1 MTDIF
6 KLDTSKITSE
16 LITDIS
22 RILLQNYVISVNN
35 SKFQICE
42 IEFYINTESHPDTYT
57 HGDILQKTFGKIY
70 FHRMNG
76 KSYKGGTF
84 KGMDLVLGNKDMY
97 FGILIRSMYDIDNKK
112 MVSGPCNCVN
122 TILALNNCDNISE
135 FMKSRQEP
143 LDAVSD
149 IGLRFMKSNIVFKDE
164 IYSGTRIGL
173 SDKYPEWKNKLYRF
187 VSKISL
193 IKKEKKKLI
202 ILE

>member
-6 KLDTSKITSE
+6 KLDTSKITNE
-16 LITDIS
+16 FITNMS
-22 RILLQNYVISVNN
+22 RLLLQNYIICVNN

-42 IEFYINTESHPDTYT
+42 IEFYINSESHPDTYT
-57 HGDILQKTFGKIY
+57 HGDVLQKNYGKIY

-84 KGMDLVLGNKDMY
+84 KGMDLTFGNKDMY

-112 MVSGPCNCVN
+112 MICGPCNCVDA
-122 TILALNNCDNISE
+122 ILELNNCNNIGE

-143 LDAVSD
+143 FDAQTD
-149 IGLRFMKSNIVFKDE
+149 IGFRFVKSDIVFKDE
-164 IYSGTRIGL
+164 IYAGTRIGL

-187 VSKISL
+187 VSRINL

-202 ILE
+202 MLE

>member
-6 KLDTSKITSE
+6 KLDTSKITND
-16 LITDIS
+16 LIITMAKA
-22 RILLQNYVISVNN
+22 LLQNYIICVNN
-35 SKFQICE
+35 NKFQICE

-84 KGMDLVLGNKDMY
+84 KGVDLTFGNENMF
-97 FGILIRSMYDIDNKK
+97 FGILIRSMYDINNNT
-112 MVSGPCNCVN
+112 MICGPCNCVN
-122 TILALNNCDNISE
+122 MILALNNCDNINM
-135 FMKSRQEP
+135 FMGSRQEP

-149 IGLRFMKSNIVFKDE
+149 VGFRFVKSDIVFKDD
-164 IYSGTRIGL
+164 IYMGSRIGL

-187 VSKISL
+187 VSRINL
-193 IKKEKKKLI
+193 IKKEKKKLVL
-202 ILE
+202 LE